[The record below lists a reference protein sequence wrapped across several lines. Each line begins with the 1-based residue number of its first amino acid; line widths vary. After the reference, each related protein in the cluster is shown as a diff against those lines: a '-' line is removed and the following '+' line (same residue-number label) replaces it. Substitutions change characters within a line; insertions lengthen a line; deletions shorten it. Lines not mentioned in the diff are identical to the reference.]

1 MKLFISHG
9 GLGSI
14 MESKYYGV
22 PVLGMPVFGDQPGN
36 VKMAVKEG
44 WAVEADFV
52 SLTEQSLNRALG
64 EVLTNSRYNKKF
76 QLFSCTIKCYF
87 LAVTHKLSSDC
98 RMSTEIVPWGQWRRP
113 SIGSS
118 T

>member
-1 MKLFISHG
+1 MTVARAVVILFLPAAHPNVKLFISHG

-44 WAVEADFV
+44 WAVETDFF
-52 SLTEQSLNRALG
+52 SLTEQKMDRALLD
-64 EVLTNSRYNKKF
+64 VLKNSRSVK
-76 QLFSCTIKCYF
+76 
-87 LAVTHKLSSDC
+87 
-98 RMSTEIVPWGQWRRP
+98 RGM
-113 SIGSS
+113 
-118 T
+118 